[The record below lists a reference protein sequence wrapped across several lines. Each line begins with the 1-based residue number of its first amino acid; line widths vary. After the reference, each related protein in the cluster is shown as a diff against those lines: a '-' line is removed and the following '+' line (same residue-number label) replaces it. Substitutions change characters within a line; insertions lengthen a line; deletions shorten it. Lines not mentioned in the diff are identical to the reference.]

1 MLALLTAAAETET
14 TALDTAIA
22 HAAAHA
28 DDYSLTAWAWSLPR
42 PVVAVVDRELV
53 IVDGIPYVTEIYY
66 DHVDG
71 AWGVRDLTA
80 AAPALL
86 DAQDTGALDGAAR
99 EVDRYGDRL

>member
-1 MLALLTAAAETET
+1 MLALLTAAETET

-22 HAAAHA
+22 YAAAHA
-28 DDYSLTAWAWSLPR
+28 DDYSLTAWAWSLAR

-66 DHVDG
+66 DHVDD

-86 DAQDTGALDGAAR
+86 DAQDTGALDSAAR